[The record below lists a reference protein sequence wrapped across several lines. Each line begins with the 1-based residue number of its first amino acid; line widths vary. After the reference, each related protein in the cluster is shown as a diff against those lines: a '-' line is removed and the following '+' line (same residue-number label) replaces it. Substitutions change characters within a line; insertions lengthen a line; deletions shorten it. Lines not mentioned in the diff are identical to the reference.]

1 MKVKI
6 EFEGKTT
13 VPPAK
18 LLRLAGG
25 FWILDFFKDL
35 GRRFRNGR
43 FLRTLDFK

>member
-25 FWILDFFKDL
+25 FWILDFFQ
-35 GRRFRNGR
+35 GSW
-43 FLRTLDFK
+43 TAVQEWTVPQDFGF